1 MNHIAIMQ
9 SSLLGHPR
17 PPIDKIS
24 IMGYTGSMGTVRP
37 ERVDNLY
44 SAAFV
49 TAAQINQSMRDHS
62 DSKLYCAVRD
72 NRFKPI
78 QELLM
83 E

>member
-1 MNHIAIMQ
+1 MSSYQLRNKPLSRIDVEARSRTWSMNHIAIMQ

-24 IMGYTGSMGTVRP
+24 IMGYTG
-37 ERVDNLY
+37 
-44 SAAFV
+44 
-49 TAAQINQSMRDHS
+49 
-62 DSKLYCAVRD
+62 
-72 NRFKPI
+72 